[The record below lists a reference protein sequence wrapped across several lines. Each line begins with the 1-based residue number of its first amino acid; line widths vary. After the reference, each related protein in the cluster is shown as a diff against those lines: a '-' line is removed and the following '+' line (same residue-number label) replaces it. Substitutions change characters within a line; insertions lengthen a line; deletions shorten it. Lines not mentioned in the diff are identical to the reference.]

1 MRDAGGGDGG
11 RYGEGGEEIRE
22 KLINTEDGNV
32 GSNMQ
37 MIGVFEEGNQHKK
50 IKFMLKLILQ
60 ENFQK
65 II

>member
-37 MIGVFEEGNQHKK
+37 MIGVFEGNQHKK